1 MEMKKFIHQI
11 VQPIYYVVTE
21 ELNSRFPLSW
31 KWEWRIK
38 KSSSKIRRSRQYF
51 CDRKLKVESRSQ
63 HKMWMILKAIRP
75 LSRLYLAKNE
85 DSKEATHIRIS
96 LFFSCFAQFD
106 LHMSLSA
113 LILQGNSL
121 YCYYSFLILV
131 LLRCQDVLA
140 KHRKFTSCS
149 NMSIYL
155 AVTFI
160 KSVSAS

>member
-1 MEMKKFIHQI
+1 
-11 VQPIYYVVTE
+11 
-21 ELNSRFPLSW
+21 
-31 KWEWRIK
+31 
-38 KSSSKIRRSRQYF
+38 
-51 CDRKLKVESRSQ
+51 
-63 HKMWMILKAIRP
+63 MILKAIRP

-121 YCYYSFLILV
+121 YCYYYSFLVLV
-131 LLRCQDVLA
+131 LLGCQDVLA

-160 KSVSAS
+160 KSVSSSYIKKKIKSRE

>member
-1 MEMKKFIHQI
+1 
-11 VQPIYYVVTE
+11 
-21 ELNSRFPLSW
+21 
-31 KWEWRIK
+31 
-38 KSSSKIRRSRQYF
+38 
-51 CDRKLKVESRSQ
+51 
-63 HKMWMILKAIRP
+63 MILKAIRP

-113 LILQGNSL
+113 LILQGNYL